1 MKKAKQSPQAF
12 CSLCCAQSC
21 LYDEWPL
28 LETDLPV
35 RSTHP
40 QHAFLCPRQWRILPA
55 VQAQPSDVGRA
66 CTCRPCLTI
75 SQVAGYIHMVCSYT
89 HTNTHTPSD
98 FIALSPFLMPA
109 RHMQSAECRNR
120 ASEPALYSAWYH
132 TASLCAISASGTQRH
147 RETLPR
153 KGMTKPHHIW
163 WLFPS
168 FRLNR
173 FIGWL
178 LQNQNMMAEI

>member
-55 VQAQPSDVGRA
+55 VWAQPSDVGRA

-89 HTNTHTPSD
+89 HTLWFHCSFSIPDASQTHAERWMQEQS
-98 FIALSPFLMPA
+98 IRACSLLSLVPHSF
-109 RHMQSAECRNR
+109 
-120 ASEPALYSAWYH
+120 
-132 TASLCAISASGTQRH
+132 SLCY
-147 RETLPR
+147 
-153 KGMTKPHHIW
+153 
-163 WLFPS
+163 FS
-168 FRLNR
+168 FRYAKAQRNSSQKRNDKASPHLMVVS
-173 FIGWL
+173 L
-178 LQNQNMMAEI
+178 L